1 MANVNIKLVCV
12 QHIESD
18 IDKAKHGF
26 PRMLELRHDR
36 EGSQKRYAKL
46 LASSLLFSVRE
57 WCFKHLSMPGIYL
70 TWQGGRLWYLNPD
83 LYGWL
88 KVSWIGRRV
97 EIRSG

>member
-1 MANVNIKLVCV
+1 MANVNSSIKLVCV

-46 LASSLLFSVRE
+46 LASSLTFSTARMMLCSVE
-57 WCFKHLSMPGIYL
+57 
-70 TWQGGRLWYLNPD
+70 YLNTSLVQLCPRD
-83 LYGWL
+83 PEALEARR
-88 KVSWIGRRV
+88 KGRDAP
-97 EIRSG
+97 